1 MAKIM
6 APIIDLKYDRYFPLE
21 AVELLREWTS
31 DDDYTYTVRVS
42 VEDEAERERIR
53 NLLRQELS
61 QQGEELIR
69 LLEETDWDCS
79 FFVDCF

>member
-1 MAKIM
+1 MARIM
-6 APIIDLKYDRYFPLE
+6 APIIDLKYDRCFPLE
-21 AVELLREWTS
+21 AAELLREWTA
-31 DDDYTYTVRVS
+31 DDEYTYTMRVS

-61 QQGEELIR
+61 QQAEELIR